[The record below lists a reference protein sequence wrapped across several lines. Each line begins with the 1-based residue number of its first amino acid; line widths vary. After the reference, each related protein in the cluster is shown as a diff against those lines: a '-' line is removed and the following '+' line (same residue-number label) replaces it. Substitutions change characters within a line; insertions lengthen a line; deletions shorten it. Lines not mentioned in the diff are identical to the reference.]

1 MINFYALSIL
11 LIHRELLTDRKQL
24 LNIAVN
30 GILKGFS
37 MVKEKGKIK
46 GEVYRMLEN
55 SKRPFVWRQ
64 IVSSFKSLNHF
75 GVVFMNKAR
84 ALS

>member
-1 MINFYALSIL
+1 MINFDALSIL

-37 MVKEKGKIK
+37 MVIEKGKIK
-46 GEVYRMLEN
+46 GKENRMLKCSIR
-55 SKRPFVWRQ
+55 SKVWRLSGKSFN
-64 IVSSFKSLNHF
+64 VSNYLEA
-75 GVVFMNKAR
+75 VR
-84 ALS
+84 L

>member
-1 MINFYALSIL
+1 MINFGSLSIL

-24 LNIAVN
+24 LNVAVN
-30 GILKGFS
+30 GIFNGLS

-46 GEVYRMLEN
+46 GKENRMLEN
-55 SKRPFVWRQ
+55 SNRSKVWRL
-64 IVSSFKSLNHF
+64 SGKSFNESHYQKA
-75 GVVFMNKAR
+75 VIMNKAR